1 MCCRRRSTTSS
12 SKVPQGGARCGARR
26 WATAGAAVAKTSP
39 ATTRCVYVLSF
50 ESERRAADRAYSIWV
65 MGLDS

>member
-39 ATTRCVYVLSF
+39 AVTRCIHVL
-50 ESERRAADRAYSIWV
+50 ERRAADTRRAYSIWV